1 LNSKFTNN
9 NYLVRVV
16 NRIMNNRVVITG
28 LGPVTP
34 IGIGKN
40 NFWQSL
46 IQGKCGIDRIS
57 YFDAEEYPT
66 KIAAE
71 VKDFDYTN
79 YISAKEANR
88 MDKSTQFSIVA
99 AMLALEDSK
108 LRITEKDSYSA
119 GVIIGSGIGGIGTF
133 EKQHKILLEKGP
145 GRVSPFFVPMMISNI
160 SAGEIAIKI
169 GAKGPNGVITTACA
183 SSTHALGMAF
193 KLLQHGDAQIII
205 SGGTE
210 AAISPMSL
218 AGFCKMRALSTQ
230 NDQPKNASKPFDKGR
245 DGFIMAEGA
254 GILILETLQHAKERN
269 ANIYAEILG
278 FGMTAD
284 AYHITAP
291 APEGEAAA
299 KAMEIA
305 LKDAK
310 IEPSR
315 IDYINAHGTSTPLN
329 DKLETLAVKRVFG
342 EHAYDLKISS
352 NKSMTGHMLGAS
364 GGAEAIAT
372 ALTIKNDI
380 IPPTI
385 NYSSPD
391 PECDLDYVPNKS
403 EKKIVNYAIS
413 NSFGFGGHNGVIVLG
428 KYKE

>member
-1 LNSKFTNN
+1 M
-9 NYLVRVV
+9 
-16 NRIMNNRVVITG
+16 INRVVITG
-28 LGPVTP
+28 AGLVTP
-34 IGIGKN
+34 IGIGKEE
-40 NFWQSL
+40 FWQSL
-46 IQGKCGIDRIS
+46 IQGKSGITKIS
-57 YFDAEEYPT
+57 YFDTSEYPA

-71 VKDFDYTN
+71 VKNFDFMN
-79 YISAKEANR
+79 FISPKEANR
-88 MDKSTQFSIVA
+88 MDKSTQFSIVS

-108 LRITEKDSYSA
+108 LKITGKDDYST

-133 EKQHKILLEKGP
+133 EKQHKMLLEKGP
-145 GRVSPFFVPMMISNI
+145 GRVSPFFIPMMISNI

-183 SSTHALGMAF
+183 SSTHAIGIAF
-193 KLLQHGDAQIII
+193 KLLQHGDAQIIF

-210 AAISPMSL
+210 AAISPMAL
-218 AGFCKMRALSTQ
+218 AGFCKMRALSIQ
-230 NDQPKNASKPFDKGR
+230 NDDPSRASRPFDKER
-245 DGFIMAEGA
+245 DGFVMGEGA
-254 GILILETLQHAKERN
+254 GILVLETLQHAKERN

-291 APEGEAAA
+291 APDGECTA

-305 LKDAK
+305 LRDARIK
-310 IEPSR
+310 PSQ

-329 DKLETLAVKRVFG
+329 DKLETLAIKKVFG
-342 EHAYDLKISS
+342 RHAYNLKISS
-352 NKSMTGHMLGAS
+352 SKSMTGHLLGAS
-364 GGAEAIAT
+364 GGVEAIAT
-372 ALTIKNDI
+372 AFTIKNNI

-385 NYSSPD
+385 NYNSPD

-403 EKKIVNYAIS
+403 EKKIVDYAIS

>member
-1 LNSKFTNN
+1 MK
-9 NYLVRVV
+9 
-16 NRIMNNRVVITG
+16 NRVVITG

-34 IGIGKN
+34 VGNGKN

-46 IQGKCGIDRIS
+46 IQGKCGIGRIS
-57 YFDAEEYPT
+57 YFDTEKYPT

-79 YISAKEANR
+79 YISIKEANR

-108 LRITEKDSYSA
+108 LKITEKDSYSA
-119 GVIIGSGIGGIGTF
+119 GVIIGSGIGGIGTL

-183 SSTHALGMAF
+183 SSTHATGMAF
-193 KLLQHGDAQIII
+193 KLLQQGNAQIII

-210 AAISPMSL
+210 SAITPMAL

-230 NDQPKNASKPFDKGR
+230 NDHPKKASKPFDKER
-245 DGFIMAEGA
+245 DGFIMGEGA
-254 GILILETLQHAKERN
+254 GILVLETLQHAKERN

-299 KAMEIA
+299 KAIEIA

-310 IEPSR
+310 IEPLQ
-315 IDYINAHGTSTPLN
+315 IDYVNAHGTSTPLN
-329 DKLETLAVKRVFG
+329 DKLETLAIKKVFG
-342 EHAYDLKISS
+342 GHAYDLKISS
-352 NKSMTGHMLGAS
+352 NKSMTGHLLGAS
-364 GGAEAIAT
+364 GGIEAIAT
-372 ALTIKNDI
+372 ALTIKNNI

-385 NYSSPD
+385 NYNSPD

-428 KYKE
+428 KYNDK

>member
-1 LNSKFTNN
+1 M
-9 NYLVRVV
+9 
-16 NRIMNNRVVITG
+16 INRVVITG
-28 LGPVTP
+28 AGLVTP
-34 IGIGKN
+34 IGIGKEE
-40 NFWQSL
+40 FWQSL
-46 IQGKCGIDRIS
+46 IQGKSGITKIS
-57 YFDAEEYPT
+57 YFDTSEYPA

-71 VKDFDYTN
+71 VKNFDFMN
-79 YISAKEANR
+79 FISPKEAKR
-88 MDKSTQFSIVA
+88 MDKSTQFSIVS

-108 LRITEKDSYSA
+108 LKITEKDDYST

-133 EKQHKILLEKGP
+133 EKQHKMLLEKGP
-145 GRVSPFFVPMMISNI
+145 GRVSPFFIPMMISNI

-169 GAKGPNGVITTACA
+169 GAKGPNGVIATACA
-183 SSTHALGMAF
+183 SSTHAIGIAF
-193 KLLQHGDAQIII
+193 KLLQQGDAQTIL

-210 AAISPMSL
+210 AAVSPMAL
-218 AGFCKMRALSTQ
+218 AGFCKMRALSIQ
-230 NDQPKNASKPFDKGR
+230 NDDPSHASRPFDKER
-245 DGFIMAEGA
+245 DGFVMGEGA
-254 GILILETLQHAKERN
+254 GILVLETLQHAKERN

-291 APEGEAAA
+291 APDGESAA

-305 LKDAK
+305 LRNARIK
-310 IEPSR
+310 PSQ

-329 DKLETLAVKRVFG
+329 DKLETLAIKKVFG
-342 EHAYDLKISS
+342 RHAYNLKISS
-352 NKSMTGHMLGAS
+352 NKSMTGHLLGAS
-364 GGAEAIAT
+364 GGVEAIAT
-372 ALTIKNDI
+372 AFTIKNNI

-385 NYSSPD
+385 NYNSPD

>member
-1 LNSKFTNN
+1 
-9 NYLVRVV
+9 V
-16 NRIMNNRVVITG
+16 NNRVVITG

-34 IGIGKN
+34 IGTGKN
-40 NFWQSL
+40 IFWQSL

-57 YFDAEEYPT
+57 YFDTEKYPT

-79 YISAKEANR
+79 YISIKEANR

-108 LRITEKDSYSA
+108 LKITEKDSYSA

-133 EKQHKILLEKGP
+133 EKQHKILCEKGP

-169 GAKGPNGVITTACA
+169 RAKGPNGVITTACA
-183 SSTHALGMAF
+183 SSTHALGIAL
-193 KLLQHGDAQIII
+193 KLLQRGDAKIII

-210 AAISPMSL
+210 AAISPMAL

-230 NDQPKNASKPFDKGR
+230 NDHPRSASKPFDKER
-245 DGFIMAEGA
+245 DGFIMGEGA
-254 GILILETLQHAKERN
+254 GILVLETLQHAKERN
-269 ANIYAEILG
+269 ANIYAEIFG

-299 KAMEIA
+299 KAIEIA
-305 LKDAK
+305 LKDSK
-310 IEPSR
+310 IKPSQ

-342 EHAYDLKISS
+342 EHAYNLKISS
-352 NKSMTGHMLGAS
+352 NKSMTGHLLGAS
-364 GGAEAIAT
+364 GGVEVIST
-372 ALTIKNDI
+372 ALTIKNNI

-385 NYSSPD
+385 NYNSPD

-403 EKKIVNYAIS
+403 EKKIVDYAIS
-413 NSFGFGGHNGVIVLG
+413 TSFGFGGHNGVIVLG
-428 KYKE
+428 KYKEKRI

>member
-1 LNSKFTNN
+1 MK
-9 NYLVRVV
+9 
-16 NRIMNNRVVITG
+16 NRVVITG

-34 IGIGKN
+34 IGTGKN
-40 NFWQSL
+40 IFWQSL

-57 YFDAEEYPT
+57 YFDTKEYPT

-71 VKDFDYTN
+71 VKDFDYSN
-79 YISAKEANR
+79 YISTKEANR
-88 MDKSTQFSIVA
+88 MDKNTQFSIVA

-108 LRITEKDSYSA
+108 LKITEKDSYSA

-210 AAISPMSL
+210 AAISPMAL

-230 NDQPKNASKPFDKGR
+230 NDYPKKASKPFDRER
-245 DGFIMAEGA
+245 DGFIMGEGA
-254 GILILETLQHAKERN
+254 GILVLETLQHAKERN
-269 ANIYAEILG
+269 ANIYAEIFG

-305 LKDAK
+305 LKDAN
-310 IEPSR
+310 IETSQ

-329 DKLETLAVKRVFG
+329 DKLETLAIKKVFG
-342 EHAYDLKISS
+342 KHAYNLKVSS
-352 NKSMTGHMLGAS
+352 IKSMTGHLLGAS
-364 GGAEAIAT
+364 GGVEAIST
-372 ALTIKNDI
+372 ALTLNNDI

-385 NYSSPD
+385 NYNSPD
-391 PECDLDYVPNKS
+391 LDCDLDYVPNKS
-403 EKKIVNYAIS
+403 KKEIVNYAMS

-428 KYKE
+428 KYKED

>member
-1 LNSKFTNN
+1 M
-9 NYLVRVV
+9 
-16 NRIMNNRVVITG
+16 INRVVITG
-28 LGPVTP
+28 VGLVTP
-34 IGIGKN
+34 IGIGKEE
-40 NFWQSL
+40 FWLSL
-46 IQGKCGIDRIS
+46 IQGKSGIDKIS
-57 YFDAEEYPT
+57 YFDTSEYST

-71 VKDFDYTN
+71 IKNFDYIN
-79 YISAKEANR
+79 FISLKEANR
-88 MDKSTQFSIVA
+88 MDKSTQFSIVS

-108 LRITEKDSYSA
+108 LEITEKDAYLT

-169 GAKGPNGVITTACA
+169 GAKGPNAVISTACA
-183 SSTHALGMAF
+183 SSTHAIGMAF
-193 KLLQHGDAQIII
+193 KLLQQGDAQVIL

-210 AAISPMSL
+210 AAIGPMAL
-218 AGFCKMRALSTQ
+218 AGFCKMKALSVQ
-230 NDQPKNASKPFDKGR
+230 NDYPNRASKPFDKER
-245 DGFIMAEGA
+245 DGFIMGEGA

-269 ANIYAEILG
+269 ANIYAELLG

-291 APEGEAAA
+291 APDGEGAV

-305 LKDAK
+305 LRDAK
-310 IEPSR
+310 IVPSQ

-329 DKLETLAVKRVFG
+329 DKLETLAIKKVFG
-342 EHAYDLKISS
+342 KHAYDLKISS
-352 NKSMTGHMLGAS
+352 NKSMTGHLLGAS
-364 GGAEAIAT
+364 GGVEAIAT
-372 ALTIKNDI
+372 ALTLKNNI

-385 NYSSPD
+385 NYLSPD
-391 PECDLDYVPNKS
+391 PECDLDYVPNIN
-403 EKKIVNYAIS
+403 KKEIVNYAIS
-413 NSFGFGGHNGVIVLG
+413 NSFGFGGHNGVLVLG

>member
-1 LNSKFTNN
+1 MK
-9 NYLVRVV
+9 
-16 NRIMNNRVVITG
+16 NRVVITG
-28 LGPVTP
+28 LGPVSP
-34 IGIGKN
+34 VGIGKN

-57 YFDAEEYPT
+57 YFDTEKYPT

-71 VKDFDYTN
+71 VKDFDYSN
-79 YISAKEANR
+79 YISTKEANR
-88 MDKSTQFSIVA
+88 MDKNTQFSIVA

-108 LRITEKDSYSA
+108 LKITEKDSYSA

-193 KLLQHGDAQIII
+193 KILQHGDAQIII

-210 AAISPMSL
+210 AAISPMAL

-230 NDQPKNASKPFDKGR
+230 NDYPKKASKPFDRER
-245 DGFIMAEGA
+245 DGFIMGEGA
-254 GILILETLQHAKERN
+254 GILVLETLQHAKERN
-269 ANIYAEILG
+269 ANIYAEIFG

-305 LKDAK
+305 LKDAN
-310 IEPSR
+310 IETSQ

-329 DKLETLAVKRVFG
+329 DKLETLAIKKVFG
-342 EHAYDLKISS
+342 KHAYNLKVSS
-352 NKSMTGHMLGAS
+352 IKSMTGHMLGAS
-364 GGAEAIAT
+364 GGVEAIST
-372 ALTIKNDI
+372 ALTLKNDI

-385 NYSSPD
+385 NYNSPD
-391 PECDLDYVPNKS
+391 LDCDLDYVPNKS
-403 EKKIVNYAIS
+403 KKEIVNYAMS

-428 KYKE
+428 KYKK

>member
-1 LNSKFTNN
+1 MT
-9 NYLVRVV
+9 
-16 NRIMNNRVVITG
+16 NRVVITG

-34 IGIGKN
+34 IGTGKN
-40 NFWQSL
+40 KFWQSL

-57 YFDAEEYPT
+57 YFDTKEYPT

-108 LRITEKDSYSA
+108 LKITEKDSYSV

-169 GAKGPNGVITTACA
+169 GAKGPNGVISTACA
-183 SSTHALGMAF
+183 SSTHAIGIAF
-193 KLLQHGDAQIII
+193 KLLQLGDAQIII

-210 AAISPMSL
+210 AAIAPMAL

-230 NDQPKNASKPFDKGR
+230 NEYPKKASKPFDRER
-245 DGFIMAEGA
+245 DGFIMGEGA
-254 GILILETLQHAKERN
+254 GILVLETLQHAKERN
-269 ANIYAEILG
+269 ANIYAEIFG

-299 KAMEIA
+299 KAIEIA
-305 LKDAK
+305 LKNAK
-310 IEPSR
+310 IEPSQ
-315 IDYINAHGTSTPLN
+315 IDYINAHGTSTYLN
-329 DKLETLAVKRVFG
+329 DKLETLAIKKVFG
-342 EHAYDLKISS
+342 RHAYNLKISS
-352 NKSMTGHMLGAS
+352 NKSMTGHLLGAT
-364 GGAEAIAT
+364 GGVEAIAT
-372 ALTIKNDI
+372 ALTIKNNI

-385 NYSSPD
+385 NYASPD

-428 KYKE
+428 KYKED

>member
-1 LNSKFTNN
+1 MK
-9 NYLVRVV
+9 
-16 NRIMNNRVVITG
+16 NRVVITG

-34 IGIGKN
+34 VGIGKN

-57 YFDAEEYPT
+57 YFDIEKYPT

-79 YISAKEANR
+79 YISIKEANR

-108 LRITEKDSYSA
+108 LKITEKDSYST

-183 SSTHALGMAF
+183 SSTHAIGMAF

-210 AAISPMSL
+210 AAIAPMAL

-230 NDQPKNASKPFDKGR
+230 NDHPKNASKPFDRER
-245 DGFIMAEGA
+245 DGFIMGEGA
-254 GILILETLQHAKERN
+254 GILILETLQHANERN
-269 ANIYAEILG
+269 ANIYAEIFG

-299 KAMEIA
+299 KAIEIA

-310 IEPSR
+310 IEPSQ

-329 DKLETLAVKRVFG
+329 DKLETLAIKKVFG
-342 EHAYDLKISS
+342 RHAYNLKISS
-352 NKSMTGHMLGAS
+352 NKSMTGHLLGAS
-364 GGAEAIAT
+364 GGVEAIAT
-372 ALTIKNDI
+372 ALTIKNNI

-385 NYSSPD
+385 NYASPD
-391 PECDLDYVPNKS
+391 PECDLDYVPNES
-403 EKKIVNYAIS
+403 EKKIVDYAIS

-428 KYKE
+428 KYKK

>member
-1 LNSKFTNN
+1 MK
-9 NYLVRVV
+9 
-16 NRIMNNRVVITG
+16 NRVVITG
-28 LGPVTP
+28 LGPVTSV
-34 IGIGKN
+34 GIGKN
-40 NFWQSL
+40 KFWQSL

-57 YFDAEEYPT
+57 YFDTENYPT

-79 YISAKEANR
+79 YISVKEANR
-88 MDKSTQFSIVA
+88 MDKSTQFSVVA

-108 LRITEKDSYSA
+108 LKITEKDSYSA
-119 GVIIGSGIGGIGTF
+119 GVIIGSGIGGIGTL
-133 EKQHKILLEKGP
+133 EKQHQILLEKGP

-169 GAKGPNGVITTACA
+169 GAKGPNEVITTACA
-183 SSTHALGMAF
+183 SSTHAIGMAF
-193 KLLQHGDAQIII
+193 KLLQQGDAQIII
-205 SGGTE
+205 SGGAE
-210 AAISPMSL
+210 AAITPMAL

-230 NDQPKNASKPFDKGR
+230 NNHPKNASKPFDKER
-245 DGFIMAEGA
+245 DGFTMAEGA

-269 ANIYAEILG
+269 ADIYAEILG

-315 IDYINAHGTSTPLN
+315 IDYVNAHGTSTPLN

-342 EHAYDLKISS
+342 EHAYNLKISS
-352 NKSMTGHMLGAS
+352 NKSMTGHLLGAS
-364 GGAEAIAT
+364 GGTEAIAT
-372 ALTIKNDI
+372 ILTIKNDL
-380 IPPTI
+380 IPPTL
-385 NYSSPD
+385 NYNSPD
-391 PECDLDYVPNKS
+391 PDCDLDYVPNKS

-428 KYKE
+428 KYNDK

>member
-1 LNSKFTNN
+1 MK
-9 NYLVRVV
+9 
-16 NRIMNNRVVITG
+16 NRVVITG
-28 LGPVTP
+28 LGPVSP
-34 IGIGKN
+34 VGIGKN

-57 YFDAEEYPT
+57 YFDTEKYPT

-71 VKDFDYTN
+71 VKDFDYSN
-79 YISAKEANR
+79 YISTKEANR
-88 MDKSTQFSIVA
+88 MDKNTQFSIVA

-108 LRITEKDSYSA
+108 LKITEKDSYSA

-193 KLLQHGDAQIII
+193 KILQHGDAQIII

-210 AAISPMSL
+210 AAISPMAL

-230 NDQPKNASKPFDKGR
+230 NDYPKKASKPFDRER
-245 DGFIMAEGA
+245 DGFIMGEGA
-254 GILILETLQHAKERN
+254 GILVLETLQHAKERN
-269 ANIYAEILG
+269 ANIYAEIFG

-305 LKDAK
+305 LKDAN
-310 IEPSR
+310 IETSQ

-329 DKLETLAVKRVFG
+329 DKLETLAIKKVFG
-342 EHAYDLKISS
+342 KHAYNLKVSS
-352 NKSMTGHMLGAS
+352 IKSMTGHLLGAS
-364 GGAEAIAT
+364 GGVEAIST
-372 ALTIKNDI
+372 ALTLKNDI

-385 NYSSPD
+385 NYNSPD
-391 PECDLDYVPNKS
+391 LDCDLDYVPNKS
-403 EKKIVNYAIS
+403 KKEIVNYAMS
-413 NSFGFGGHNGVIVLG
+413 NSFGFGGHNGVIVLC
-428 KYKE
+428 KYKK

>member
-1 LNSKFTNN
+1 MT
-9 NYLVRVV
+9 
-16 NRIMNNRVVITG
+16 NRVVITG

-34 IGIGKN
+34 IGTGKN
-40 NFWQSL
+40 KFWQSL
-46 IQGKCGIDRIS
+46 IQGKCGIDMIS
-57 YFDAEEYPT
+57 YFDTKEYPA

-71 VKDFDYTN
+71 VKDFDYSN
-79 YISAKEANR
+79 YLSTKEANR
-88 MDKSTQFSIVA
+88 MDKCTQFSIVA

-108 LRITEKDSYSA
+108 LKITEKDSYST

-145 GRVSPFFVPMMISNI
+145 GRVSPFFIPMMISNI

-183 SSTHALGMAF
+183 SSTHALGIAF
-193 KLLQHGDAQIII
+193 KLLQRGDAQIII

-210 AAISPMSL
+210 AAISPMAL

-230 NDQPKNASKPFDKGR
+230 NDLPRNASKPFDKER
-245 DGFIMAEGA
+245 NGFIMGEGA
-254 GILILETLQHAKERN
+254 GILILETLQHAKKRN
-269 ANIYAEILG
+269 ANIYAEILC

-291 APEGEAAA
+291 APEGKAAS

-310 IEPSR
+310 IKPSR

-352 NKSMTGHMLGAS
+352 NKSMTGHLLGAS
-364 GGAEAIAT
+364 GGVEAIST

-385 NYSSPD
+385 NYNSAD

-403 EKKIVNYAIS
+403 EKKTVNYAIS

-428 KYKE
+428 KYKED

>member
-1 LNSKFTNN
+1 MK
-9 NYLVRVV
+9 
-16 NRIMNNRVVITG
+16 NRVVITG
-28 LGPVTP
+28 LGPVSP
-34 IGIGKN
+34 VGIGKN

-57 YFDAEEYPT
+57 YFDTEKYPT

-71 VKDFDYTN
+71 VKDFDYSN
-79 YISAKEANR
+79 YISTKEANR
-88 MDKSTQFSIVA
+88 MDKNTQFSIVA

-108 LRITEKDSYSA
+108 LKITEKDSYSA

-193 KLLQHGDAQIII
+193 KILQHGDAQIII

-210 AAISPMSL
+210 AAISPMAL

-230 NDQPKNASKPFDKGR
+230 NDYPKKASKPFDRER
-245 DGFIMAEGA
+245 DGFIMGEGA
-254 GILILETLQHAKERN
+254 GILVLETLQHAKERN
-269 ANIYAEILG
+269 ANIYAEIFG

-305 LKDAK
+305 LKDAN
-310 IEPSR
+310 IETSQ

-329 DKLETLAVKRVFG
+329 DKLETLAIKKVFG
-342 EHAYDLKISS
+342 KHAYNLKVSS
-352 NKSMTGHMLGAS
+352 IKSMTGHLLGAS
-364 GGAEAIAT
+364 GGVEAIST
-372 ALTIKNDI
+372 ALTLKNDI

-385 NYSSPD
+385 NYNSPD
-391 PECDLDYVPNKS
+391 LDCDLDYVPNKS
-403 EKKIVNYAIS
+403 KKEIVNYAMS

-428 KYKE
+428 KYKK

>member
-1 LNSKFTNN
+1 MT
-9 NYLVRVV
+9 
-16 NRIMNNRVVITG
+16 NRVVITG

-34 IGIGKN
+34 IGTGKN
-40 NFWQSL
+40 KFWQSL
-46 IQGKCGIDRIS
+46 IQGKCGIDMIS
-57 YFDAEEYPT
+57 YFDAKEYPT

-71 VKDFDYTN
+71 LKDFDYSN
-79 YISAKEANR
+79 YISIKEANR

-99 AMLALEDSK
+99 AMLALDDSK
-108 LRITEKDSYSA
+108 LKITEKDSYST

-145 GRVSPFFVPMMISNI
+145 GRVSPFFIPMMISNI

-169 GAKGPNGVITTACA
+169 GAKGPNGVIATACA
-183 SSTHALGMAF
+183 SSTHALGIAL
-193 KLLQHGDAQIII
+193 KLLQRGDAQIII

-210 AAISPMSL
+210 AAISPMAL

-230 NDQPKNASKPFDKGR
+230 NDHPRNASKPFDKER
-245 DGFIMAEGA
+245 DGFVMGEGA
-254 GILILETLQHAKERN
+254 GILILETLQHAKKRN

-291 APEGEAAA
+291 APEGEAAS

-310 IEPSR
+310 IKPSML
-315 IDYINAHGTSTPLN
+315 DYINAHGTSTPLN

-342 EHAYDLKISS
+342 KHAYDLKISS
-352 NKSMTGHMLGAS
+352 NKSMTGHLLGAS
-364 GGAEAIAT
+364 GGVEAIST

-385 NYSSPD
+385 NYNSAD

-428 KYKE
+428 KYKED

>member
-1 LNSKFTNN
+1 MK
-9 NYLVRVV
+9 
-16 NRIMNNRVVITG
+16 NRVVITG

-34 IGIGKN
+34 VGIGKN
-40 NFWQSL
+40 KFWQSL

-57 YFDAEEYPT
+57 YFDTENYPT

-79 YISAKEANR
+79 YISVKEANR
-88 MDKSTQFSIVA
+88 MDKSTQFSVVA

-108 LRITEKDSYSA
+108 LEITEKDSYSA

-193 KLLQHGDAQIII
+193 KLLQQGDAQIII
-205 SGGTE
+205 SGGAET
-210 AAISPMSL
+210 AITPMAL
-218 AGFCKMRALSTQ
+218 AGFCKMKALSTQ
-230 NDQPKNASKPFDKGR
+230 NDHPKNASKPFDKER

-310 IEPSR
+310 IRPSQ

-342 EHAYDLKISS
+342 KYAYDLKVSS
-352 NKSMTGHMLGAS
+352 IKSMTGHLLGAS

-372 ALTIKNDI
+372 VITIKNDL

-385 NYSSPD
+385 NYNSPD
-391 PECDLDYVPNKS
+391 PDCDLDYVPNKS

-428 KYKE
+428 KYRE

>member
-1 LNSKFTNN
+1 MK
-9 NYLVRVV
+9 
-16 NRIMNNRVVITG
+16 NRVVITG

-34 IGIGKN
+34 VGIGKN
-40 NFWQSL
+40 KFWQSL

-57 YFDAEEYPT
+57 YFDTEKYPT

-71 VKDFDYTN
+71 VKDFNYTN
-79 YISAKEANR
+79 YISIKEANR

-108 LRITEKDSYSA
+108 LKITEKDSYST

-160 SAGEIAIKI
+160 SAGEIA
-169 GAKGPNGVITTACA
+169 
-183 SSTHALGMAF
+183 
-193 KLLQHGDAQIII
+193 
-205 SGGTE
+205 
-210 AAISPMSL
+210 
-218 AGFCKMRALSTQ
+218 GFCNMRALSTQ
-230 NDQPKNASKPFDKGR
+230 NDHPKNASKPFDKER
-245 DGFIMAEGA
+245 DGFIMGEGA

-269 ANIYAEILG
+269 ANIYAEIFG

-299 KAMEIA
+299 KAIEIA
-305 LKDAK
+305 LKDAEIK
-310 IEPSR
+310 PSR

-352 NKSMTGHMLGAS
+352 NKSMTGHLLGAS
-364 GGAEAIAT
+364 GGVEVIST
-372 ALTIKNDI
+372 ALTIKNGI

-385 NYSSPD
+385 NYNSPD

-403 EKKIVNYAIS
+403 EKKIVDYAIS

-428 KYKE
+428 KYKENKIDG

>member
-1 LNSKFTNN
+1 MK
-9 NYLVRVV
+9 
-16 NRIMNNRVVITG
+16 NRVVITG

-34 IGIGKN
+34 IGTGKN
-40 NFWQSL
+40 IFWQSL

-57 YFDAEEYPT
+57 YFDTKEYPT

-71 VKDFDYTN
+71 VKDFDYSN
-79 YISAKEANR
+79 YISTKEANR
-88 MDKSTQFSIVA
+88 MDKNTQFSIVA

-108 LRITEKDSYSA
+108 LKITDRDSYSS

-169 GAKGPNGVITTACA
+169 GAKGPNGVIATACA
-183 SSTHALGMAF
+183 SSTHALGIAL
-193 KLLQHGDAQIII
+193 KLLQRGDARIII

-210 AAISPMSL
+210 AAISPMAL

-230 NDQPKNASKPFDKGR
+230 NDHPKKASKPFDKER

-269 ANIYAEILG
+269 ADIYAEILG

-291 APEGEAAA
+291 APDGEGAA

-305 LKDAK
+305 LEDAK
-310 IEPSR
+310 IKPSQ

-342 EHAYDLKISS
+342 EHAYNLKISS
-352 NKSMTGHMLGAS
+352 NKSMTGHLLGAS

-385 NYSSPD
+385 NYSSTD

-428 KYKE
+428 KYQE

>member
-1 LNSKFTNN
+1 MA
-9 NYLVRVV
+9 V
-16 NRIMNNRVVITG
+16 NRIMKNRVVITG
-28 LGPVTP
+28 LGPVTSV
-34 IGIGKN
+34 GIGKN
-40 NFWQSL
+40 KFWQSL

-57 YFDAEEYPT
+57 YFDTENYPT

-79 YISAKEANR
+79 YISVKEANR
-88 MDKSTQFSIVA
+88 MDKSTQFSVVA

-108 LRITEKDSYSA
+108 LKITEKDSYSA
-119 GVIIGSGIGGIGTF
+119 GVIIGSGIGGIGTL
-133 EKQHKILLEKGP
+133 EKQHQILLEKGP

-169 GAKGPNGVITTACA
+169 GAKGPNEVITTACA
-183 SSTHALGMAF
+183 SSTHAIGMAF
-193 KLLQHGDAQIII
+193 KLLQQGDAQIII
-205 SGGTE
+205 SGGAE
-210 AAISPMSL
+210 AAITPMAL

-230 NDQPKNASKPFDKGR
+230 NNHPKNASKPFDKER
-245 DGFIMAEGA
+245 DGFTMAEGA

-269 ANIYAEILG
+269 ADIYAEILG

-315 IDYINAHGTSTPLN
+315 IDYVNAHGTSTPLN

-342 EHAYDLKISS
+342 EHAYNLKISS
-352 NKSMTGHMLGAS
+352 NKSMTGHLLGAS
-364 GGAEAIAT
+364 GGTEAIAT
-372 ALTIKNDI
+372 ILTIKNDL
-380 IPPTI
+380 IPPTL
-385 NYSSPD
+385 NYNSPD
-391 PECDLDYVPNKS
+391 PDCDLDYVPNKS

>member
-1 LNSKFTNN
+1 MK
-9 NYLVRVV
+9 
-16 NRIMNNRVVITG
+16 NRVVITG

-34 IGIGKN
+34 VGIGKN

-79 YISAKEANR
+79 FISAKEANR

-108 LRITEKDSYSA
+108 LKITEKDSYSA

-210 AAISPMSL
+210 AAISPMAL

-230 NDQPKNASKPFDKGR
+230 NDHPKNASKPFDKGR
-245 DGFIMAEGA
+245 DGFIMGEGA

-342 EHAYDLKISS
+342 EQAYDLKISS
-352 NKSMTGHMLGAS
+352 NKSMTGHLLGAS
-364 GGAEAIAT
+364 GGVEAIST

-385 NYSSPD
+385 NYNSPD
-391 PECDLDYVPNKS
+391 PECDLDYVPNQS
-403 EKKIVNYAIS
+403 EKKIINYAIS

-428 KYKE
+428 KYQE

>member
-1 LNSKFTNN
+1 MT
-9 NYLVRVV
+9 
-16 NRIMNNRVVITG
+16 NRVVITG

-34 IGIGKN
+34 IGTGKN
-40 NFWQSL
+40 IFWQSL
-46 IQGKCGIDRIS
+46 IQGKCGIDMIS
-57 YFDAEEYPT
+57 YFDTKEYPT

-71 VKDFDYTN
+71 LKDFNCSN
-79 YISAKEANR
+79 YISTKEANR

-108 LRITEKDSYSA
+108 LKITEKDSYST
-119 GVIIGSGIGGIGTF
+119 GVIIGSGIGGIETF

-145 GRVSPFFVPMMISNI
+145 RRVSPFFIPMMISNI

-183 SSTHALGMAF
+183 SSTHALGIAL
-193 KLLQHGDAQIII
+193 KLLQRGDAQIIV

-210 AAISPMSL
+210 AAISPMAL

-230 NDQPKNASKPFDKGR
+230 NDHPRNASKPFDKER
-245 DGFIMAEGA
+245 DGFIMGEGA
-254 GILILETLQHAKERN
+254 GILILETLQHAVERN
-269 ANIYAEILG
+269 ANIYAEIFG

-284 AYHITAP
+284 AYHITSP
-291 APEGEAAA
+291 APDGEAAS

-310 IEPSR
+310 VKPSR

-329 DKLETLAVKRVFG
+329 DKLETLALKRVFG
-342 EHAYDLKISS
+342 KHAHDLKISS
-352 NKSMTGHMLGAS
+352 NKSMTGHLLGAS
-364 GGAEAIAT
+364 GGVEAIST

-385 NYSSPD
+385 NYNSPD

-428 KYKE
+428 KYKED

>member
-1 LNSKFTNN
+1 MK
-9 NYLVRVV
+9 
-16 NRIMNNRVVITG
+16 NRVVITG
-28 LGPVTP
+28 LGPVSP
-34 IGIGKN
+34 VGIGKN

-57 YFDAEEYPT
+57 YFDTEKYPT

-71 VKDFDYTN
+71 VKDFDYSN
-79 YISAKEANR
+79 YISTKEANR
-88 MDKSTQFSIVA
+88 MDKNTQFSIVA

-108 LRITEKDSYSA
+108 LKITEKDSYSA
-119 GVIIGSGIGGIGTF
+119 GVIIGTGIGGIGTF

-210 AAISPMSL
+210 AAISPMAL

-230 NDQPKNASKPFDKGR
+230 NDYPKKASKPFDRER
-245 DGFIMAEGA
+245 DGFIMGEGA
-254 GILILETLQHAKERN
+254 GILVLETLQHAKERN
-269 ANIYAEILG
+269 ANIYAEIFG

-305 LKDAK
+305 LKDAN
-310 IEPSR
+310 IETSQ

-329 DKLETLAVKRVFG
+329 DKLETLAIKKVFG
-342 EHAYDLKISS
+342 KHAYNLKVSS
-352 NKSMTGHMLGAS
+352 IKSITGHLLGAS
-364 GGAEAIAT
+364 GGVEAIST
-372 ALTIKNDI
+372 ALTLKNDI

-385 NYSSPD
+385 NYNSPD
-391 PECDLDYVPNKS
+391 LDCDLDYVPNKS
-403 EKKIVNYAIS
+403 KKEIVNYAMS

-428 KYKE
+428 KYKED

>member
-1 LNSKFTNN
+1 
-9 NYLVRVV
+9 
-16 NRIMNNRVVITG
+16 MNNRVVITG

-34 IGIGKN
+34 IGTGKN
-40 NFWQSL
+40 KFWQSL
-46 IQGKCGIDRIS
+46 IKGKCGIDRIS
-57 YFDAEEYPT
+57 YFDTENFPT

-79 YISAKEANR
+79 YISVKEANR
-88 MDKSTQFSIVA
+88 MDKSTQFSVVA

-108 LRITEKDSYSA
+108 LKITEKDSYST

-183 SSTHALGMAF
+183 SSTHALGIAF
-193 KLLQHGDAQIII
+193 KLLQQGDAQIII
-205 SGGTE
+205 SGGAE
-210 AAISPMSL
+210 AAITPMAL

-230 NDQPKNASKPFDKGR
+230 NDHPKNASKPFDKER
-245 DGFIMAEGA
+245 DGFIMGEGA

-269 ANIYAEILG
+269 ADIYAEIFG

-291 APEGEAAA
+291 APEGEAAS

-310 IEPSR
+310 IKPSR

-342 EHAYDLKISS
+342 EQAYDLKISS
-352 NKSMTGHMLGAS
+352 NKSMTGHLLGAS
-364 GGAEAIAT
+364 GGVEAIST

-385 NYSSPD
+385 NYNSPD

-403 EKKIVNYAIS
+403 EKKIVDYAIS

-428 KYKE
+428 KYHN